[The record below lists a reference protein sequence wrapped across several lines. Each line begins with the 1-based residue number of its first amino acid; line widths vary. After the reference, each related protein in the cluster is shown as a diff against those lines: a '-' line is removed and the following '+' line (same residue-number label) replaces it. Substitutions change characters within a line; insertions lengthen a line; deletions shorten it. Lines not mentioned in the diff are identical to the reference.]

1 MLTEREKLVQEL
13 ARKVAEDKV
22 RPVAQQLDAEQTFP
36 SFLFSE
42 LAQTELCG
50 VAIPE
55 EYGGLGGN
63 EMETILVIE
72 ELSRACAG
80 IALAFA
86 GTVLATY
93 PILLYGSEEQ
103 KQEYLPKIASGK
115 KIGAFALTEEGAGS
129 DASAVKTT
137 AVRDKGG
144 YCLSG
149 VKQWITNGGQAD
161 FYVVIANSDSSKGAR
176 GLAAFLVDSN
186 TKGLT
191 IGKRKIRWGLELPP
205 LPSYILTAVGCQ
217 TTGLLEK
224 WEKAFALQ

>member
-1 MLTEREKLVQEL
+1 MNYMLTEREKLVQEL

-144 YCLSG
+144 YWKSGRRLSHC
-149 VKQWITNGGQAD
+149 NENA
-161 FYVVIANSDSSKGAR
+161 
-176 GLAAFLVDSN
+176 
-186 TKGLT
+186 
-191 IGKRKIRWGLELPP
+191 
-205 LPSYILTAVGCQ
+205 
-217 TTGLLEK
+217 
-224 WEKAFALQ
+224 